1 LYGKPVAVGA
11 GVSKFDNISAPN
23 TQLGKSVEIREN
35 PLLANAPVAVGG
47 QPSRRGVIA
56 TCNYIARQFGVHS
69 AMASSHALRICP
81 DLVFVTPNFPL
92 YKQVSNQI
100 REIML
105 RYTDIIEP
113 LSLDEAYLDVSDSA
127 HFNGSATRIAEAIR
141 RDVKNELNLC
151 VSAGIAPNK
160 FLAKIAS
167 DWEKPDGLFVITP
180 DQIHSFIQS
189 LPVNKINGVGKVT
202 TKKLNDLNIHTC
214 GDLYKFEEA
223 YLIQKFGSYG
233 SRLYQLARGV
243 DNRPVQTTRIR
254 KSLSVEYTFS
264 KDLQTIDEILKNSER
279 VFNELCERADKLS
292 ADTRLNKRFVKVKF
306 NDFTQTTLEEM
317 ISPSLPI
324 SQSAWRDTADYSR
337 MLRQAW
343 RRSEKPIRLLGMGV
357 RLVTSEPVNEQVQLD
372 LFQPL

>member
-1 LYGKPVAVGA
+1 L
-11 GVSKFDNISAPN
+11 
-23 TQLGKSVEIREN
+23 TQKKQRKIIHVDADAFYASVEIREN
-35 PLLANAPVAVGG
+35 PLLVNSPIAVGG
-47 QPSRRGVIA
+47 EPSRRGVIA
-56 TCNYIARQFGVHS
+56 TCNYIARQFGIHS

-113 LSLDEAYLDVSDSA
+113 LSLDEAYLDVSDST

-180 DQIHSFIQS
+180 DQVHSFIQS

-214 GDLYKFEEA
+214 GDLYTFEEE
-223 YLIQKFGSYG
+223 YLIQNFGSYG
-233 SRLYQLARGV
+233 SRLYQLARGI
-243 DNRPVQTTRIR
+243 DNRPVQTVRLR
-254 KSLSVEYTFS
+254 KSLSVEHTFS
-264 KDLQTIDEILKNSER
+264 KDLLTIDEILKNSEK
-279 VFNELCERADKLS
+279 VFNELCERANKLS
-292 ADTRLNKRFVKVKF
+292 PDTRLHKRFVKVKF
-306 NDFTQTTLEEM
+306 KDFTQTTLEET
-317 ISPSLPI
+317 ISPSLLVNL
-324 SQSAWRDTADYSR
+324 STWRDISEYSR
-337 MLRQAW
+337 MLTQAW
-343 RRSEKPIRLLGMGV
+343 RRSEKPIRLLGMGI
-357 RLVTSEPVNEQVQLD
+357 RLLTSESVNEQVQLD
-372 LFQPL
+372 LFEA

>member
-1 LYGKPVAVGA
+1 MYGKPVAVGA

>member
-1 LYGKPVAVGA
+1 MYGKPVAVGA

-141 RDVKNELNLC
+141 LDVKNELNLC

-180 DQIHSFIQS
+180 DQIHSFVQS

-254 KSLSVEYTFS
+254 KSLSVEHTFS

-343 RRSEKPIRLLGMGV
+343 RRSAKPIRLLGMGV